1 MEDNTKGNPE
11 ADSMF
16 DNVSDS
22 GSGSDFFD
30 QLESN
35 VNGGIVDATEKT
47 QTEATPPIQR
57 GPEQVTHTSQTEG
70 PNEVD
75 WEKRYK
81 DSSKQA
87 QKMYGQ
93 LKNLKPFVPV
103 LEAMKNDS
111 GLVSHVRDYLENG
124 GAPARTVQEKLGLG
138 EDFVYDQSE
147 ALENPDSDSAKVFNA
162 HVDSMVSGRVNSI
175 LSQEKKQAAQTQQ
188 QIQRKN
194 QEIEFR
200 KRNPE
205 MTDEQFAG
213 MMEKAKSHVLSLDDI
228 HHLINKDAT
237 NKNVANAT
245 REDMLNQMKN
255 VRDIPASASSANSQG
270 NDKESFE
277 DEVFNALIGSDG
289 DIDNLFG

>member
-11 ADSMF
+11 ADLMF

-35 VNGGIVDATEKT
+35 VNSGIVDATEKT